1 MTHALN
7 KYMGKVEQGD
17 WNAPSSDQIK
27 ILALEAQVAK
37 LVPKGDSG
45 KKRRGDNDDG
55 KPAKKPYKPW
65 VMLRRGE
72 TYFFEPLDQIQI
84 PDLSRLFLTINIL

>member
-37 LVPKGDSG
+37 LPV
-45 KKRRGDNDDG
+45 
-55 KPAKKPYKPW
+55 
-65 VMLRRGE
+65 
-72 TYFFEPLDQIQI
+72 
-84 PDLSRLFLTINIL
+84 FLLCYYSQKEK